1 MIQFTDEQM
10 RKLIKEETEKFL
22 NSPYDESFDLVLEKK
37 SKRQRKK
44 QAQRA
49 QNQKI
54 TQAQQAATAAKKAE
68 TPMDLGLEPDK
79 KPAGRTKSQVDAAAA
94 LKAPA
99 GLGGTGGTPAVDPAV
114 AKNMAAANKA
124 GQRTPAAGG
133 GGGAGGSTTTSQ
145 ASPGEPKPNTQQQAV
160 ATTEHNASAPAAA
173 KQTWGD
179 KLKQAAGTAA
189 GAAKKGFDKFRA
201 SDINQKGGE
210 AILDLGKRTAAGLA
224 KAGIGTAGAIGKGV
238 GAAAGDALGGTVKG
252 LAKGVK
258 GAIDMFRATPL
269 QKMAKKAKKA
279 GLGAAEIAKLHQAH
293 QVGALSEKQIATL
306 KLMERC
312 LKSGKVK
319 IIKEDKDP
327 IIIDV

>member
-22 NSPYDESFDLVLEKK
+22 NSPYDESFDLVLEDAAGFD
-37 SKRQRKK
+37 SSRYTNPMA
-44 QAQRA
+44 QAAAKARRASLPRADRLAQQRA
-49 QNQKI
+49 DDEKVK
-54 TQAQQAATAAKKAE
+54 AKAAKAKAAKGAAAPAAAT
-68 TPMDLGLEPDK
+68 
-79 KPAGRTKSQVDAAAA
+79 
-94 LKAPA
+94 
-99 GLGGTGGTPAVDPAV
+99 
-114 AKNMAAANKA
+114 
-124 GQRTPAAGG
+124 GG

-145 ASPGEPKPNTQQQAV
+145 ASPDEPKPNTQQQAV
-160 ATTEHNASAPAAA
+160 ATTEPNAAAPAAA

-210 AILDLGKRTAAGLA
+210 AILDLGKRTASGIA

-269 QKMAKKAKKA
+269 QKMAKNAKKA

-312 LKSGKVK
+312 LKSRKVK